1 MDFSL
6 FLSNTLLAGKQV
18 IILYII
24 AVVGFVTD
32 RTKLFTESTSRKA
45 NDLLFY
51 IITPCV
57 IINSFLNTEFSRDTA
72 IKFAYAGLAATLT
85 FIVAII
91 ITTPFFNKAGVNKPI
106 FKYASIYGNMG
117 YMALPLAQAV
127 LGSEGVFYCS
137 AGVIVFQ
144 LFCFTHG
151 VWVMTAEKK
160 EKFNPKTLLFNPGIV
175 AVVIGL
181 PLFLLKVNVPEI
193 ISKPI
198 SLVGSMQT
206 PLAMLMFGTYIS
218 GAGFKG
224 IFNNKNLFL
233 VSFLKLIAVPV
244 IMYFATGV
252 SGLMSG
258 ALLSSV
264 IIQAGAPSAN
274 NTAMFAAKYDK
285 DTGLASQTVAINSLI
300 SIITLP
306 LMIALTQINL

>member
-6 FLSNTLLAGKQV
+6 FFSNALLAGKQV
-18 IILYII
+18 LILYII
-24 AVVGFVTD
+24 AAIGFITD
-32 RTKLFTESTSRKA
+32 KTGLFTESTSRKA

-57 IINSFLNTEFSRDTA
+57 IINSFLSTEFSPDTA
-72 IKFAYAGLAATLT
+72 VKFAFSGLGAAATFT
-85 FIVAII
+85 IAILI
-91 ITTPFFNKAGVNKPI
+91 SVPFFNKLGDAKPVY
-106 FKYASIYGNMG
+106 KYASIYGNMG

-151 VWVMTAEKK
+151 VWVMTSGKNS
-160 EKFNPKTLLFNPGIV
+160 KFNPKTLLFNPGVI
-175 AVVIGL
+175 AVIIGL
-181 PLFLLKVNVPEI
+181 PLFLLRIKVPEI
-193 ISKPI
+193 LGKPV
-198 SLVGSMQT
+198 SLIGSMQT

-224 IFNNKNLFL
+224 ILKNKNLYL
-233 VSFLKLIAVPV
+233 VGLLKLITVPV
-244 IMYFATGV
+244 IMYLITGV

-258 ALLSSV
+258 ALLTSV
-264 IIQAGAPSAN
+264 VIQAAAPSAN

-285 DTGLASQTVAINSLI
+285 DTGIASQVVAFNSLI

-306 LMIALTQINL
+306 LMIALTQMK